1 MVGYV
6 TSGDYDARY
15 IVTRQAVGVV
25 EEMLRRRS

>member
-15 IVTRQAVGVV
+15 IVSMAVGVV
-25 EEMLRRRS
+25 EG